1 MENPAIYRPTE
12 GSRETSPKLSSMRAT
27 TYGIQRRPRGET
39 FLNCLLFVIIFF
51 GGIVWAYFHFM
62 HNRNLDNPTTGHN
75 IVETVDAET
84 TNIYRKKMITDA
96 FSKAEN
102 ARIQILDLYKL
113 TKKKNFRYDDS
124 FDQEVK
130 EITDKLRTTIND
142 MKLKTVPKKFEKPHL
157 ACAEGVGELYK
168 ALNNLHEMVQA
179 ETPASKESYT
189 ERFNEHYKKGKKLL
203 MKSRARYGKL

>member
-1 MENPAIYRPTE
+1 ME
-12 GSRETSPKLSSMRAT
+12 GSSGGLPKLYFMRAT
-27 TYGIQRRPRGET
+27 TYAIHRRPRGET

-75 IVETVDAET
+75 IVQTVDAET

-96 FSKAEN
+96 FAKADYS
-102 ARIQILDLYKL
+102 RVQILDLYKM
-113 TKKKNFRYDDS
+113 TKRKNFKYDDS

-142 MKLKTVPKKFEKPHL
+142 MKLKTVPKQYEKPHL
-157 ACAEGVGELYK
+157 GCAEAIGELYK
-168 ALNNLHEMVQA
+168 ALNALHEMVQA
-179 ETPASKESYT
+179 ETPASKDSFRK
-189 ERFNEHYKKGKKLL
+189 RFNEHYKKGATLL
-203 MKSRARYGKL
+203 RNSRSRYGKL